1 MIKRLNVDIISFL
14 ELKVLIMLEIFMEKM
29 WVILNV
35 IMDKVFFLKD
45 FVIVKFIL

>member
-35 IMDKVFFLKD
+35 IIDKVFFLKD